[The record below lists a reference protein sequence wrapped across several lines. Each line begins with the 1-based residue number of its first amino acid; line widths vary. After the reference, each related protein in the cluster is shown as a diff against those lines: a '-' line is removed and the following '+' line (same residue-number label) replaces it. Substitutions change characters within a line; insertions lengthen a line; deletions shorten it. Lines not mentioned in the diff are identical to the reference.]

1 MKKKKTKIDWRVI
14 CVGLICITLLE
25 MYALSMGING
35 TLLKTVLMAIAVT
48 IGITLPNP
56 IGKK

>member
-14 CVGLICITLLE
+14 CVGLICITVLE
-25 MYALSMGING
+25 MYALSIGING

>member
-14 CVGLICITLLE
+14 CVGLICITVLE